1 MEAAQIVLHQV
12 IIMFLLILIGIIL
25 IKRNIVNKN
34 SLKDLSNILLYV
46 VVPALL
52 IRAYNKKIQK
62 EELIGLG
69 ISFILSISF
78 HILAIILAKIF
89 IKKRNNEN
97 YIIDRL
103 GVVYSNCGF
112 MAFPILN
119 VALGDKGIF
128 YGASFVAMFNVF
140 IWSNGVKSLEE
151 SKKFSVKKAIINPGC
166 IAAGLGIITYIMQI
180 SYPSVVTD
188 TMDFLADLNTP
199 LAMIA
204 VGCMLSDVK
213 WKEVLK
219 DITLYK
225 IVFIRNI
232 IIPVIFLLILS
243 ALHISNISKTVRTVC
258 IAIVLCASCPT
269 ANSISLI
276 PKSLGFDGS
285 RGAKIIA
292 FTTILSIITLPLI
305 TYTALKLL

>member
-1 MEAAQIVLHQV
+1 M
-12 IIMFLLILIGIIL
+12 
-25 IKRNIVNKN
+25 
-34 SLKDLSNILLYV
+34 
-46 VVPALL
+46 
-52 IRAYNKKIQK
+52 
-62 EELIGLG
+62 
-69 ISFILSISF
+69 
-78 HILAIILAKIF
+78 
-89 IKKRNNEN
+89 
-97 YIIDRL
+97 
-103 GVVYSNCGF
+103 
-112 MAFPILN
+112 
-119 VALGDKGIF
+119 
-128 YGASFVAMFNVF
+128 
-140 IWSNGVKSLEE
+140 
-151 SKKFSVKKAIINPGC
+151 KKAIINPGC